1 MKAGSHHPAPSGGT
15 PPRAGGEDYNL
26 PPRLSRGGVAAQPPG
41 RCGVQALLAL
51 AVTAALAGCALKTPP
66 DPVELRK
73 QALPNLQVPETWATQ
88 SALGGSV
95 EEGWLGTFRDPMLNL
110 LVEEALAYNAD
121 LRVAG
126 ARVEQA
132 AGYATVAAAGMYP
145 AVDLLARGGGKMSG
159 DNSGLQGVALSASW
173 ELDVWGRVRYERA
186 AGNTQYASALADLE
200 YARQSLVALVAKSWF
215 LAIEAKM
222 QREVAQESVGSAEKL
237 VSLAKDRERVGRG
250 DAMDV
255 ANAEANLE
263 TYRDTLRQL
272 EYSYRQSLRALELL
286 LGRYPAAQV
295 EAPGALPPMPPPIPG
310 GLPSELLE
318 RRPDVIAAERRVAAA
333 FYRTGEAQA
342 ARLPR
347 IALTASV
354 NNISSELF
362 VLQQRDNPVWSLG
375 ANLLAPLYRGGALQ
389 AQAEIRTAEQKQAV
403 AEYARVALQAF
414 GDVEGA
420 LAGEVAFQERE
431 QILLRAS
438 TQSDRALGLARVAF
452 EVGSIDLRPV
462 QQQQLALYATRSGL
476 VRVQSEQ
483 RVQRVNLYLALGGGF
498 GGRGVD
504 LQDRTQVHTRS
515 GASIV
520 DVYRVVGTGG
530 VEIRPPAGGWPPA
543 VTLRLHGFGTLASLD
558 VTAPAG
564 SMQCLPTSSF
574 FRGDGYACSFGGDST
589 AAVMSPD
596 YIQIDLPGALLGP
609 DTQRV
614 EVRWSERG

>member
-1 MKAGSHHPAPSGGT
+1 MRT
-15 PPRAGGEDYNL
+15 
-26 PPRLSRGGVAAQPPG
+26 
-41 RCGVQALLAL
+41 LLAL
-51 AVTAALAGCALKTPP
+51 AAAVGLAGCALKTPP
-66 DPVELRK
+66 DPVELRR
-73 QALPNLQVPETWATQ
+73 QALPNLQVPETWASR

-132 AGYATVAAAGMYP
+132 AGYARVAAAGMYP
-145 AVDLLARGGGKMSG
+145 AVNLLARGGGKMSG
-159 DNSGLQGVALSASW
+159 DNSGLQGVALSAGW
-173 ELDVWGRVRYERA
+173 ELDLWGRVRYGRA
-186 AGNTQYASALADLE
+186 AGEAQYASALADLE

-222 QREVAQESVGSAEKL
+222 QRQVAQDAVRSAERL

-272 EYSYRQSLRALELL
+272 EFSYEQSLRALELL

-295 EAPGALPPMPPPIPG
+295 EAPGELPAMPPPIPA

-333 FYRTGEAQA
+333 FNRTGEAQT

-354 NNISSELF
+354 NTISSDLF
-362 VLQQRDNPVWSLG
+362 VLQERDNPVWSLG
-375 ANLLAPLYRGGALQ
+375 ANLVAPIYQGGALQ
-389 AQAEIRTAEQKQAV
+389 AQVEIRTAEQKQAV
-403 AEYARVALQAF
+403 ADYARVALRAF
-414 GDVEGA
+414 GDVENA
-420 LAGEVAFQERE
+420 LAGEVASQDRE
-431 QILLRAS
+431 QILLRGVA
-438 TQSDRALGLARVAF
+438 QSDRALELAKVAF
-452 EVGSIDLRPV
+452 DVGSIDLRPV
-462 QQQQLALYATRSGL
+462 QQQQLALFATRSGL

-498 GGRGVD
+498 GGRDVE
-504 LQDRTQVHTRS
+504 LRDRTTVRS
-515 GASIV
+515 QPGGSVV
-520 DVYRVVGTGG
+520 DVYRVVGIGG
-530 VEIRPPAGGWPPA
+530 AEIRPPAGGWPQSLK
-543 VTLRLHGFGTLASLD
+543 LRLHNFGPLASVD
-558 VTAPAG
+558 VSAPAG
-564 SMQCLPTSSF
+564 EMQCRPSSSF
-574 FRGDGYACSFGGDST
+574 IRGAGYACTFGGRST
-589 AAVMSPD
+589 TAIVADD
-596 YIQIDLPGALLGP
+596 YIEVDLPPALLGA
-609 DTQRV
+609 DTARV
-614 EVRWSERG
+614 EVRWTESR